1 MRVDLNRIDRARET
15 GQHRGLIAGTGADL
29 EHFFGAGKLGDLA
42 HERDHVWLR
51 DSLRVANRQR
61 AVVVS
66 VVVKF
71 SREESM
77 AGDRA
82 HRGEHAR
89 IFYPAALELFEHP
102 PPARTI

>member
-1 MRVDLNRIDRARET
+1 
-15 GQHRGLIAGTGADL
+15 
-29 EHFFGAGKLGDLA
+29 
-42 HERDHVWLR
+42 
-51 DSLRVANRQR
+51 
-61 AVVVS
+61 

-89 IFYPAALELFEHP
+89 IFYPAALELFEHHP
-102 PPARTI
+102 RARTIEVNCHRRHHYTDTPPSD